1 MVAAARACT
10 HWQLTSTPRHKDTAM
25 NHSRRITVM
34 LAGLAATVATFSAAT
49 PSARAVPVPPSPTDA
64 PPAAARGQHQQC
76 PSAVAAQLGVGKAWE
91 HRRKFGGV
99 GPAVGGRCPLNKNAH
114 HMARRI

>member
-1 MVAAARACT
+1 
-10 HWQLTSTPRHKDTAM
+10 M

-49 PSARAVPVPPSPTDA
+49 PSARAAPVPPPSTGA
-64 PPAAARGQHQQC
+64 PPAAARGQDQQC
-76 PSAVAAQLGVGKAWE
+76 PSAVAAQPQVGKAWQ

-99 GPAVGGRCPLNKNAH
+99 GPAVGGRCPLNENAH